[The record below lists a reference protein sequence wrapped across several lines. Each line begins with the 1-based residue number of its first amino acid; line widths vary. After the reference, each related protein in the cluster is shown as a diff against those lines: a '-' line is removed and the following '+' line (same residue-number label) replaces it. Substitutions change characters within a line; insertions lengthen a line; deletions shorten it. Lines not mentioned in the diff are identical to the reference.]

1 MPVSLISQI
10 GDKQQADQAL
20 IDAINARMRVSIPGI
35 IQSFDPGDET
45 RAPTCVVLPSVKGY
59 EPDSTGGGNSSSLPL
74 LMDIPVIFPRGGG
87 VTLTFPVKAGD
98 ECLLVFADRCIDFW
112 WQNGGVQEPVDG
124 RMHDLSDAF
133 AIVGLQSCARK
144 IANISTSAA
153 QLRTDDGAAF
163 IELAPGSHAV
173 TVTTP
178 GKLTASAL
186 GGTEINSPE
195 IVLNGNVTI
204 NGNLSQGMGD
214 GGGTA
219 TMLGPVNVTNDVNA
233 GGISLQTHKHG
244 GVETG
249 GGQTG
254 GPQ

>member
-1 MPVSLISQI
+1 MPVSLTSQI
-10 GDKQQADQAL
+10 GGQQQADQAL
-20 IDAINARMRVSIPGI
+20 TDAASAGIRVALPGI
-35 IQSFDPGDET
+35 IQSFDPV
-45 RAPTCVVLPSVKGY
+45 AVTCVVQPAIKGTV
-59 EPDSTGGGNSSSLPL
+59 SNKSANLPL
-74 LMDIPVIFPRGGG
+74 IVDVPVIFPRGGG

-112 WQNGGVQEPVDG
+112 WQNGGIQEPVSD
-124 RMHDLSDAF
+124 RMHHLADAF
-133 AIVGLQSCARK
+133 AIVGPQSQAQK
-144 IANISTSAA
+144 ISGISTTAA

-163 IELAPGSHAV
+163 IEVAAGHDV

-178 GKLTASAL
+178 GKLTAIAR

-214 GGGTA
+214 SGGFA
-219 TMLGPVNVTNDVNA
+219 TMLGPVNVTNDVKSGA
-233 GGISLQTHKHG
+233 ISLQQHTHG
-244 GVETG
+244 GVQTG
-249 GGQTG
+249 GGNTG

>member
-1 MPVSLISQI
+1 MPVSLQSQI

-20 IDAINARMRVSIPGI
+20 AAAISAGMRVSIPGI
-35 IQSFDPGDET
+35 IQSFDSD
-45 RAPTCVVLPSVKGY
+45 AVTCVVLPAVKGY
-59 EPDSTGGGNSSSLPL
+59 EPESAGGNSASLPL
-74 LMDIPVIFPRGGG
+74 LVDVPVTFPRGGG

-98 ECLLVFADRCIDFW
+98 ECLIVFADRGIDFW
-112 WQNGGVQEPVDG
+112 WQNGGVQESG
-124 RMHDLSDAF
+124 AERMHDLSDAF
-133 AIVGLQSCARK
+133 AIVGPQSQAQK
-144 IANISTSAA
+144 ISGISTSAA

-163 IELAPGSHAV
+163 IELDPGSHAV
-173 TVTTP
+173 NVTTS
-178 GKLTASAL
+178 GKLTASAQ

-219 TMLGPVNVTNDVNA
+219 TMLGPVNVTNDVSA

>member
-1 MPVSLISQI
+1 MPVSLTSQI

-20 IDAINARMRVSIPGI
+20 IDAINAGMRVSIPGI
-35 IQSFDPGDET
+35 IQSFDAD
-45 RAPTCVVLPSVKGY
+45 AVTCVVLPAVKGS
-59 EPDSTGGGNSSSLPL
+59 EPESAGGGNSASLPL
-74 LMDIPVIFPRGGG
+74 LVDVPVIFPRGGG
-87 VTLTFPVKAGD
+87 VTLTFPVKSGD
-98 ECLLVFADRCIDFW
+98 ECLLVFADRSIDFW
-112 WQNGGVQEPVDG
+112 WQNGGVQESAAE
-124 RMHDLSDAF
+124 RMHHLSDAF
-133 AIVGLQSCARK
+133 AIVGPQSQAQK
-144 IANISTSAA
+144 ISGISTSAA

-163 IELAPGSHAV
+163 IELDPSSHAV

-178 GKLTASAL
+178 GKLTASAQ
-186 GGTEINSPE
+186 GGTEISSPE

-219 TMLGPVNVTNDVNA
+219 TMHGPVTVNNDVTA

>member
-1 MPVSLISQI
+1 MPVSIPSQV
-10 GDKQQADQAL
+10 GGEQSKATAL
-20 IDAINARMRVSIPGI
+20 TDDIMSNLRVALPGI
-35 IQSFDPGDET
+35 IQSFDPET
-45 RAPTCVVLPSVKGY
+45 VTCVVQPAVKGY
-59 EPDSTGGGNSSSLPL
+59 ESDDAGMKSSISLPL
-74 LMDIPVIFPRGGG
+74 LVDIPVIFPRGGG
-87 VTLTFPVKAGD
+87 VTLTFPVTSGD
-98 ECLLVFADRCIDFW
+98 ECLLMFADRCIDFW
-112 WQNGGVQEPVDG
+112 WQSGGIQEPVDG

-133 AIVGLQSCARK
+133 AIVGPQSQAQK
-144 IANISTSAA
+144 ISGISTSAA

-163 IELAPGSHAV
+163 IELDPSSHAV

-178 GKLTASAL
+178 GKLTASAQ
-186 GGTEINSPE
+186 GGTEISSPE

>member
-1 MPVSLISQI
+1 MPVSIPSQV
-10 GDKQQADQAL
+10 GGEQNMATAL
-20 IDAINARMRVSIPGI
+20 TDDIMSNLRVAQPGI

-45 RAPTCVVLPSVKGY
+45 RAPTCVVQPAVKGY
-59 EPDSTGGGNSSSLPL
+59 ESDDAGEKASLSLPL
-74 LMDIPVIFPRGGG
+74 LVDVPVIFPRGGG

-98 ECLLVFADRCIDFW
+98 ECLLVFSDRCIDFW
-112 WQNGGVQEPVDG
+112 WQSGGVQEPVDG

-163 IELAPGSHAV
+163 IELDPGSHAV

-178 GKLTASAL
+178 GKLTASAQ

>member
-1 MPVSLISQI
+1 MVTNNERQDSPELVLKAVADSVSTGL
-10 GDKQQADQAL
+10 
-20 IDAINARMRVSIPGI
+20 RVAMPGI
-35 IQSFDPGDET
+35 IQSFDADAVTATIQP
-45 RAPTCVVLPSVKGY
+45 AVKASVRQ
-59 EPDSTGGGNSSSLPL
+59 PDGTVASVALPL
-74 LMDIPVIFPRGGG
+74 LVDVPVEFPRGGG
-87 VTLTFPVKAGD
+87 VTLTFPIKPGD
-98 ECLLVFADRCIDFW
+98 ECVVEFADRCIDYW
-112 WQNGGVQEPVDG
+112 WQNGGVQEPVDP
-124 RMHDLSDAF
+124 RQHHLADAF
-133 AIVGLQSCARK
+133 ARVGPQSQAKK
-144 IANISTSAA
+144 ISGISTSAA

-163 IELAPGSHAV
+163 IEIDPGSHAV

-178 GKLTASAL
+178 GKLTASAQ

-204 NGNLSQGMGD
+204 NGNLSQGMGA

>member
-1 MPVSLISQI
+1 MVTNNERQDSPELVLKAVADSLSTS
-10 GDKQQADQAL
+10 L
-20 IDAINARMRVSIPGI
+20 RVAMPGI
-35 IQSFDPGDET
+35 IQSFDAGAVTATIQP
-45 RAPTCVVLPSVKGY
+45 AVKASVRESDG
-59 EPDSTGGGNSSSLPL
+59 TLSSVALPL
-74 LMDIPVIFPRGGG
+74 LVDVPVVFPRGGG
-87 VTLTFPVKAGD
+87 VTLTFPVAAGD
-98 ECLLVFADRCIDFW
+98 ECLVVFADRCIDYW
-112 WQNGGVQEPVDG
+112 WQNGGVQEPVDQ
-124 RMHDLSDAF
+124 RQHHLADAF
-133 AIVGLQSCARK
+133 AMVGPQSQAKK
-144 IANISTSAA
+144 ISGISTTTA

-163 IELAPGSHAV
+163 IELDPGSHAV
-173 TVTTP
+173 TVTTQ
-178 GKLTASAL
+178 GKLTASAQ

-219 TMLGPVNVTNDVNA
+219 KMHGPVTVTNDVTA

-254 GPQ
+254 GPE

>member
-1 MPVSLISQI
+1 MPVSIPSQV
-10 GDKQQADQAL
+10 GSEQNMATAL
-20 IDAINARMRVSIPGI
+20 TDDIMSNLRVALPGI
-35 IQSFDPGDET
+35 IQSFDPD
-45 RAPTCVVLPSVKGY
+45 AVTCVAQPAVKGY
-59 EPDSTGGGNSSSLPL
+59 ESDDAGKKSSLSLPL
-74 LMDIPVIFPRGGG
+74 LVDVPVIFPRGGG

-98 ECLLVFADRCIDFW
+98 ECLLVFSDRCIDFW
-112 WQNGGVQEPVDG
+112 WQNGGVQESVDS

-133 AIVGLQSCARK
+133 AIVGPQSQAKK
-144 IANISTSAA
+144 ISGISTSAA

-163 IELAPGSHAV
+163 IELDPGSHAV
-173 TVTTP
+173 NVTTS
-178 GKLTASAL
+178 GKLTASAQ

-219 TMLGPVNVTNDVNA
+219 TMLGPVNVTNDVSA